1 VDCVLV
7 VFRKMTVVNVKYA
20 SKLLLLAHQYFP
32 MHCLQVAV
40 VIHESTLY
48 TCMRITQ
55 LTLCLHGNVLYLLC
69 TSFRD
74 KVEYGGPG
82 KKHQPCRYVQ
92 LHVVG
97 IGVDLNLFWQISGM
111 PDAEVCNSSTY
122 TERVQ
127 KVWKVYWVCAE
138 RGLW

>member
-1 VDCVLV
+1 MDCVLV

-32 MHCLQVAV
+32 HALFTSDYGNTR
-40 VIHESTLY
+40 IYIY

-55 LTLCLHGNVLYLLC
+55 LTLCLHGNVPYLLS

-82 KKHQPCRYVQ
+82 KKHQPCRYIQ

-97 IGVDLNLFWQISGM
+97 IGVDLNLFWQISCM

-122 TERVQ
+122 TKTVR

-138 RGLW
+138 GRLW